1 MLEEITNM
9 SVLNKNISKLVDAIN
24 TKSKKRKSCSKLAQ
38 LFYDEKNKTD
48 VDIINKTIEE
58 INTSYRIVFIKDWC
72 LLYVSDDDIDH
83 ATDIAKTY
91 INKNFFLVDYNFSQG
106 QVLTAIVSRLFAQNQ
121 DQYFH
126 SIIADILINAK
137 NCIEPGNNYK
147 LVNGLLILFRKNN
160 IQEKQIFS
168 VLDYFNNPYYKD
180 WSIWALLCYGYA
192 TENYV
197 LRFKILLKISD
208 FNYNVMLN
216 ELTFLFND
224 LKNDLKID
232 TSTTMKLLLE
242 FSLVISECSL
252 SYEIKQK
259 ILYKIKKHER

>member
-38 LFYDEKNKTD
+38 LFYDEKDKTD
-48 VDIINKTIEE
+48 VDIINKTIDE

-168 VLDYFNNPYYKD
+168 VLKD

-259 ILYKIKKHER
+259 ILYKIKKHETLI